1 MQQLLAAL
9 QSIPEYRAALDALSK
24 GESAAI
30 TGIGQINRSHLLS
43 GLYQNIH
50 RPTVVICQDDIAARR
65 LQEELKC
72 FLGLTAPILPSREL
86 TLYDA
91 AVVSR
96 AWEQKRLRQLFDLAQ
111 GSTMLQ
117 S

>member
-9 QSIPEYRAALDALSK
+9 QSIPEYRAALDALSR

-43 GLYQNIH
+43 GLHSQFK
-50 RPTVVICQDDIAARR
+50 RPLVVICQDDIAARR

-72 FLGLTAPILPSREL
+72 FLGLTAPIFPS
-86 TLYDA
+86 
-91 AVVSR
+91 
-96 AWEQKRLRQLFDLAQ
+96 
-111 GSTMLQ
+111 G
-117 S
+117 